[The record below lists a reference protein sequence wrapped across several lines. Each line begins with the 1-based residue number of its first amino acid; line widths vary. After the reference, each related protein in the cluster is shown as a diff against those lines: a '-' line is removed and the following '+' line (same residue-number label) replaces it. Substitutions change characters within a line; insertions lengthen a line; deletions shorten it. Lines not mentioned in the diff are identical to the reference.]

1 MSGVSITGDAG
12 NFTNV
17 TGIAGVFTTSVSGAT
32 ITGDTIQGTSGV
44 YSSLSGSTY
53 TGTTIN
59 ATTGVFQTLAA
70 ANLAF
75 TNTVV
80 SGNFSVL
87 GSSTF
92 TSGVQVTGTLSGTTI
107 TGTEVLATTGVFNS
121 ITGSTIAITTASG
134 VTPALVCSGVV
145 SGDAS
150 GFIIQGPLVIL
161 P

>member
-1 MSGVSITGDAG
+1 MSYGTIKVDTITFTDGGVDKSI
-12 NFTNV
+12 
-17 TGIAGVFTTSVSGAT
+17 SVSGLTQNPT
-32 ITGDTIQGTSGV
+32 ITG
-44 YSSLSGSTY
+44 
-53 TGTTIN
+53 
-59 ATTGVFQTLAA
+59 
-70 ANLAF
+70 NL
-75 TNTVV
+75 T
-80 SGNFSVL
+80 
-87 GSSTF
+87 
-92 TSGVQVTGTLSGTTI
+92 VTGTLSGTTI